1 MAEYSVSGIV
11 VKGDGLAK
19 NFGYPT
25 ANLDISLDKFDLA
38 SGVYACIAY
47 LENIQYNAVAIIKR
61 NESKFEVHLIGYDGL
76 DFYMK
81 QVSINLL
88 SKVSDIEKKD
98 GQELID
104 KIESDMKKVFDYFS
118 RKIQ

>member
-1 MAEYSVSGIV
+1 M
-11 VKGDGLAK
+11 
-19 NFGYPT
+19 
-25 ANLDISLDKFDLA
+25 
-38 SGVYACIAY
+38 
-47 LENIQYNAVAIIKR
+47 
-61 NESKFEVHLIGYDGL
+61 IGYDGL